1 MEDAEIVR
9 LCWERNERAIPE
21 MQNKYGR
28 YCTSI
33 AMNILGSREDAE
45 ECVNDTY
52 LKAWNA
58 IPPHKP
64 RVLAAFVGKIVRN
77 LSLNRYKRDHATKRG
92 GGEAPIVLDEV
103 LELVSDGDSLA
114 RETDRRALVAAI
126 EAFLGA
132 LPAEKR
138 AVFVRRYWYFD
149 RVSDIATRFGVT
161 ENQVSVTLSRL
172 RAKLRDYLLERGF
185 EL

>member
-64 RVLAAFVGKIVRN
+64 RFFASFLGKIVRN
-77 LSLNRYKRDHATKRG
+77 LSLNRQKRERAVKRG
-92 GGEAPIVLDEV
+92 GGEVTVVLDEV

-172 RAKLRDYLLERGF
+172 RVKLRNYLLEGGF